1 MVVVLYASLRVL
13 QLWCFSFS
21 AWLQRHRSRR
31 HRCRAGNGSERQLR
45 LHTWSH
51 SSLVVRSQPSPP
63 LAPRCR
69 RARRATELRQAC
81 LPSCRRVRLPPTRRC
96 RRARRATEL
105 RQVRLPSCRRVRLPP
120 THRCRRARRAAE
132 LRQARLPSCRQAP
145 LLLTHC
151 CRQVCGAAELR
162 RQAELPPW
170 HDDQGQV
177 GMRGDA
183 PPPHC
188 WSGSLAA
195 AAVCRVVMRCLTD
208 VPVTDGVVGYTAELV
223 SAAASL
229 ADSSAAVLAAAKP
242 HIAHCS
248 SGTSTAV

>member
-69 RARRATELRQAC
+69 RARRATELRQ
-81 LPSCRRVRLPPTRRC
+81 VRL
-96 RRARRATEL
+96 L
-105 RQVRLPSCRRVRLPP
+105 SCRRVRLPP

-229 ADSSAAVLAAAKP
+229 ADSSAALLAAAKP